1 MLISFS
7 SLLPVFFFLIICVE
21 FYELFSASIEMV
33 TGFSLLLME
42 QITYNDFL
50 NVETTLHFLHFQF
63 GCDV

>member
-7 SLLPVFFFLIICVE
+7 SLLPVLFLIVCVE

-33 TGFSLLLME
+33 TGFSLLLTE
-42 QITYNDFL
+42 QIAWNDFL
-50 NVETTLHFLHFQF
+50 NVETTLQFLHFQF